1 MFKQPLAKKWKM
13 QLVSRRRSQCFVLFF
28 FFHEGVNPGELLVE
42 MNNGDENTTGIKAA
56 DGYLFTFF
64 FLSTLEVQKFTK

>member
-1 MFKQPLAKKWKM
+1 M
-13 QLVSRRRSQCFVLFF
+13 
-28 FFHEGVNPGELLVE
+28 E

-64 FLSTLEVQKFTK
+64 FYLLWKSKSLQSNDCGKRRDILI